1 MIPLDTDLSASMP
14 SIIAGAAAVITAGL
28 ALLGALLAQ
37 LYSRVQHLEDDV
49 KAARSYNRDLWAYCR
64 RLLDLYY
71 RHRRDGSPDP
81 DPLPD
86 EP

>member
-1 MIPLDTDLSASMP
+1 MTPLDVEPTIPATIAVGAA
-14 SIIAGAAAVITAGL
+14 IIAAGL
-28 ALLGALLAQ
+28 ALIGVLVAQ
-37 LYSRVQHLEDDV
+37 LYARVQHLEAKV
-49 KAARSYNRDLWAYCR
+49 EQGQSYNRDLWAYCR

>member
-1 MIPLDTDLSASMP
+1 MTTAATPGDADVVAEITTGYTFEEP
-14 SIIAGAAAVITAGL
+14 SIE
-28 ALLGALLAQ
+28 LGVLVAQ
-37 LYSRVQHLEDDV
+37 LYARVQHLEAKV
-49 KAARSYNRDLWAYCR
+49 EQGQSYNRDLWAYCR